1 MKVNNVRIEELGNR
15 VVKESAD
22 GCRTEIF
29 FDESGNQKHTF
40 IDTKADSY
48 KTKVHTFKQNGYSHR
63 KVFVYDSSKGWSDEK
78 RIMFVDNK

>member
-15 VVKESAD
+15 VVIESAD

-48 KTKVHTFKQNGYSHR
+48 
-63 KVFVYDSSKGWSDEK
+63 
-78 RIMFVDNK
+78 